1 MINRDSVRQWMNIF
15 ALVLMLIV
23 NALANILP
31 LNGITTRE
39 ISDMFPV
46 YFVPAPYV
54 FSIWGVIYLA
64 LIGFAIYQVL
74 PSQRDNRLLRRIG
87 YWFALSCVVNSLW
100 IFAWHWLLFPLTLVL
115 MLLLLGVLIHIYR
128 TAGNGRQQVVRAE
141 KWMVQLP
148 FSIYLGWISVAT
160 IANVTDFLYDAG
172 WDGAGIAPQTWAVIM
187 LVVAAVLGLVII
199 ARHSD
204 IAFTAVLIWAFV
216 GIAVKHSAVM
226 PVAGTAL
233 AAAVIVVVGLVAQR
247 LIPQRRISLFRPAAE
262 G

>member
-64 LIGFAIYQVL
+64 LIGFSIYQVL
-74 PSQRDNRLLRRIG
+74 PSQRDNWLLRRIC

-100 IFAWHWLLFPLTLVL
+100 IFAWHWLLFP
-115 MLLLLGVLIHIYR
+115 
-128 TAGNGRQQVVRAE
+128 
-141 KWMVQLP
+141 
-148 FSIYLGWISVAT
+148 
-160 IANVTDFLYDAG
+160 
-172 WDGAGIAPQTWAVIM
+172 
-187 LVVAAVLGLVII
+187 
-199 ARHSD
+199 
-204 IAFTAVLIWAFV
+204 
-216 GIAVKHSAVM
+216 
-226 PVAGTAL
+226 
-233 AAAVIVVVGLVAQR
+233 
-247 LIPQRRISLFRPAAE
+247 
-262 G
+262 